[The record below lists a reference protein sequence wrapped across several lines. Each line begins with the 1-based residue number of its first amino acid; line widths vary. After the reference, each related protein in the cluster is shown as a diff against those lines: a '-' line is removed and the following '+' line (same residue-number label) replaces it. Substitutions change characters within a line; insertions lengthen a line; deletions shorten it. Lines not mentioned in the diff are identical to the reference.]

1 MINIIVGNM
10 AQIIVT
16 LIVVGVIMWLVNK
29 YIPMDGAIKTILNV
43 VVVVLVIIWLLQR
56 LGLMGYIN
64 DIKI

>member
-10 AQIIVT
+10 VQIIVT

>member
-1 MINIIVGNM
+1 MV
-10 AQIIVT
+10 QIIVT

>member
-10 AQIIVT
+10 VQIIVT

-43 VVVVLVIIWLLQR
+43 VVVVLVIIWLL
-56 LGLMGYIN
+56 
-64 DIKI
+64 